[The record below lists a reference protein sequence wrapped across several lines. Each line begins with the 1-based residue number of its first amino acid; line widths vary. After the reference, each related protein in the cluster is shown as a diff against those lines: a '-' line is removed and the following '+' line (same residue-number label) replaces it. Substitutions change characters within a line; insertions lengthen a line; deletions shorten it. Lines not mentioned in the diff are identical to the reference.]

1 MKFIDIFAGAG
12 GLSEGFIRAGFEPV
26 GHIEMDKNACMTI
39 KTRMAY
45 HNLKKNKNLNLYID
59 YLNGSISRD
68 QLHNFIS
75 DELINKTVINE
86 ELSTN
91 TISNVIKIIE
101 NNLNNLNCNSIDVV
115 VGGPPCQS
123 YSLVGRARDYSQMEI
138 DPRNYLYK
146 LYIRILKAFR
156 PDIFV
161 FENVTGI
168 ISAKNGKIFQDL
180 KYKLDEIGYSIEY
193 KLLNTA
199 YFGVLQNRKRVI
211 LIGWKKGKDLK
222 FPEFD
227 NVQHRWTVNDMFQ
240 DLPQLK
246 AGEIMKTGQYSGNP
260 CDYTTQYG
268 IRNGIDILTQHI
280 TRPHNKNDLAIYK
293 IAIKLWNEEKRR
305 LKYPD
310 IPEQYK
316 NHKNVSSFLDRFK
329 VVDGNGISHTM
340 VAHISKDGHYYIHP
354 DINQLRSISVRE
366 AARIQSFPDNYYFE
380 GPRTSI
386 FQQIGNAVPPL
397 MAEKIAKKIKDML
410 N

>member
-1 MKFIDIFAGAG
+1 MKFIDIFAGAS

-45 HNLKKNKNLNLYID
+45 HYLKKNKNLNLYID
-59 YLNGSISRD
+59 YLNGLISRE
-68 QLHNFIS
+68 QLYNFIS
-75 DELINKTVINE
+75 DDLINKKVINE
-86 ELSTN
+86 ELSN
-91 TISNVIKIIE
+91 DSISKVIKIIE
-101 NNLNNLNCNSIDVV
+101 GNLKYLNCNSIDVV

-123 YSLVGRARDYSQMEI
+123 YSLVGRARDYSKMKT

-146 LYIRILKAFR
+146 LYARILKAFG
-156 PDIFV
+156 PEIFV

-168 ISAKNGKIFQDL
+168 ISAQNGNIFQDL

-193 KLLNTA
+193 KLLNA
-199 YFGVLQNRKRVI
+199 AHFGVLQNRKRVI

-227 NVQHRWTVNDMFQ
+227 NVQHRWNVNDMFQ
-240 DLPQLK
+240 DLPELK
-246 AGEIMKTGQYSGNP
+246 AGEIMKTGQYSANP
-260 CDYTTQYG
+260 CEYTTQYG

-280 TRPHNKNDLAIYK
+280 TRPHNQNDLAIYK
-293 IAIKLWNEEKRR
+293 IAIQLWNKEKRR

-316 NHKNVSSFLDRFK
+316 THKNVSSFLDRFK
-329 VVDGNGISHTM
+329 VVDGDGISHTM

-397 MAEKIAKKIKDML
+397 MAEKIAKKIKEML